1 MKKVNVFKYIGIF
14 IGVLIIT
21 FVVMTY
27 VSEYIYSMIGARVN
41 FSLSFIVIEFVKFG
55 IIYDLTFGLLTTLIC
70 IYMFK
75 KFVDKCKQNHSIIF
89 HTLIYYQL
97 LELEK
102 ESWCCYVVVLVAIL
116 AGFMLK
122 NPVFIIFASLAIVI
136 LNPIYSVILV
146 LKKDLKNLAVSK
158 AAS

>member
-1 MKKVNVFKYIGIF
+1 MKRLMCVIYVFKYTGIF

-75 KFVDKCKQNHSIIF
+75 KFVDKCKQNHS
-89 HTLIYYQL
+89 LIYYQL

>member
-1 MKKVNVFKYIGIF
+1 MKKVNVFKYTGIF

-75 KFVDKCKQNHSIIF
+75 KFVDKCKQNHS
-89 HTLIYYQL
+89 LIYYQL

-146 LKKDLKNLAVSK
+146 LKKDLKNLAVSN

>member
-1 MKKVNVFKYIGIF
+1 MKKVNVFKYTGIF

-75 KFVDKCKQNHSIIF
+75 KFVDKCKQNHS
-89 HTLIYYQL
+89 LIYNHITTPRFFL
-97 LELEK
+97 
-102 ESWCCYVVVLVAIL
+102 
-116 AGFMLK
+116 
-122 NPVFIIFASLAIVI
+122 
-136 LNPIYSVILV
+136 
-146 LKKDLKNLAVSK
+146 
-158 AAS
+158 

>member
-1 MKKVNVFKYIGIF
+1 MKKVNVFKYTGIF
-14 IGVLIIT
+14 YGVLIIT

-41 FSLSFIVIEFVKFG
+41 FSLAFIVIEFVKFG

-75 KFVDKCKQNHSIIF
+75 KFVDKCKQNHS
-89 HTLIYYQL
+89 LIYYQL

>member
-1 MKKVNVFKYIGIF
+1 MKKVNVFKYTGIF

-41 FSLSFIVIEFVKFG
+41 FSLSFIVIEF
-55 IIYDLTFGLLTTLIC
+55 
-70 IYMFK
+70 
-75 KFVDKCKQNHSIIF
+75 DKCKQNHS
-89 HTLIYYQL
+89 LIYYQL

>member
-1 MKKVNVFKYIGIF
+1 MKKVNVFKYTGIF

-55 IIYDLTFGLLTTLIC
+55 IIYDLTFGLLTILIC

-75 KFVDKCKQNHSIIF
+75 KFVDKCKQNHS
-89 HTLIYYQL
+89 LIYYQL

>member
-1 MKKVNVFKYIGIF
+1 MKKVNVFKYTGIF

-75 KFVDKCKQNHSIIF
+75 KFVDKCKQNHS
-89 HTLIYYQL
+89 LIYYQL

-158 AAS
+158 VAS

>member
-1 MKKVNVFKYIGIF
+1 MKKVNVFKYTGIF

-75 KFVDKCKQNHSIIF
+75 KFVDKCKQNHS
-89 HTLIYYQL
+89 LIYYQL
-97 LELEK
+97 LELEQ

>member
-1 MKKVNVFKYIGIF
+1 MKKVNVFKYTGIF

-41 FSLSFIVIEFVKFG
+41 FG

-75 KFVDKCKQNHSIIF
+75 KFVDKCKQNHS
-89 HTLIYYQL
+89 LIYYQL

>member
-1 MKKVNVFKYIGIF
+1 MKKVNVFKYTGIF

-75 KFVDKCKQNHSIIF
+75 KFVDKCKQNHS
-89 HTLIYYQL
+89 LIYYQL

-136 LNPIYSVILV
+136 LNPNYSVILV

>member
-1 MKKVNVFKYIGIF
+1 MKKVNVFKYTGIF

-41 FSLSFIVIEFVKFG
+41 FRLSFIVIEFVKFG

-75 KFVDKCKQNHSIIF
+75 KFVDKCKQNHS
-89 HTLIYYQL
+89 LIYYQL

>member
-1 MKKVNVFKYIGIF
+1 MKKVNVFKYTGIF

-21 FVVMTY
+21 FVVMTH

-75 KFVDKCKQNHSIIF
+75 KFVDKCKQNHS
-89 HTLIYYQL
+89 LIYYQL

>member
-1 MKKVNVFKYIGIF
+1 MKKVNVFKYTGIF

-75 KFVDKCKQNHSIIF
+75 KFVDKCKQNHS
-89 HTLIYYQL
+89 LIYYQL

-136 LNPIYSVILV
+136 LNPIYIVILV

>member
-1 MKKVNVFKYIGIF
+1 MKKVNVFKYTGIF

-27 VSEYIYSMIGARVN
+27 VSEYIYIMIGARVN

-75 KFVDKCKQNHSIIF
+75 KFVDKCKQNHS
-89 HTLIYYQL
+89 LIYYQL

>member
-1 MKKVNVFKYIGIF
+1 MKKVNVFKYTGIF

-41 FSLSFIVIEFVKFG
+41 FSLSFIVIEFVKFD

-75 KFVDKCKQNHSIIF
+75 KFVDKCKQNHS
-89 HTLIYYQL
+89 LIYYQL

>member
-1 MKKVNVFKYIGIF
+1 MKKVNVFKYTGIF

-75 KFVDKCKQNHSIIF
+75 KFVDKCKQNHS
-89 HTLIYYQL
+89 LIYYQL

-122 NPVFIIFASLAIVI
+122 NTVFIIFASLAIVI

>member
-1 MKKVNVFKYIGIF
+1 MKKVNVFKYTGIF

-75 KFVDKCKQNHSIIF
+75 KFVDKCKQNHS
-89 HTLIYYQL
+89 LIYYQL
-97 LELEK
+97 FELEK

>member
-1 MKKVNVFKYIGIF
+1 MKKVNVFKYTGIF

-41 FSLSFIVIEFVKFG
+41 FSLSFIVIEFMKFG

-75 KFVDKCKQNHSIIF
+75 KFVDKCKQNHS
-89 HTLIYYQL
+89 LIYYQL

>member
-1 MKKVNVFKYIGIF
+1 MKKVNVFKYTGIF

-75 KFVDKCKQNHSIIF
+75 KFVDKCKQNHS
-89 HTLIYYQL
+89 LIYYQL

-102 ESWCCYVVVLVAIL
+102 EFWCCYVVVLVAIL

>member
-1 MKKVNVFKYIGIF
+1 MKKVNVFKYTGIF

-75 KFVDKCKQNHSIIF
+75 KFVDKCKQNHS
-89 HTLIYYQL
+89 LIYYQL

-116 AGFMLK
+116 AGVMLK

>member
-1 MKKVNVFKYIGIF
+1 MKKVNVFKYTGIF

-75 KFVDKCKQNHSIIF
+75 KFVDKCKQNHS
-89 HTLIYYQL
+89 LIYYQL

-146 LKKDLKNLAVSK
+146 LKKELKNLAVSK